1 MSASDAVPGAR
12 GRAARTAARA
22 RRRGGRRAA
31 QLALALVLAAGCS
44 AGEPEAPAGDSGR
57 GADGAPRTRLVLA
70 GPPAPVSNPLIHMV
84 ESGALADLA
93 DVVEFVAWRDP
104 DQLRVM
110 ALDGRAD
117 VLAMPVNVAANLY
130 NRGVALRLL
139 DVSTWGVLWVVSRDA
154 SLAAVEDLRGEE
166 IAMPFRGDM
175 PDIVFTLVAERSG
188 LDPRTDLRWRYTA
201 SPMDAM
207 QLLVMRRVDHAVL
220 AEPAVSMAL
229 RKTGSFPL
237 RLVAPELHRSID
249 LQEAWGRVF
258 GREATIPQAGI
269 TALGALRDRPD
280 AVARI
285 AEAHARSLA
294 WCNANAVSCGALVAK
309 HIPMLLPE
317 AVTDAIATSR
327 LRSVPAREARAE
339 VEFLLERLL
348 ERDPALVGG
357 KLPPDDFYGRAAGG
371 DAAP

>member
-1 MSASDAVPGAR
+1 
-12 GRAARTAARA
+12 
-22 RRRGGRRAA
+22 
-31 QLALALVLAAGCS
+31 
-44 AGEPEAPAGDSGR
+44 
-57 GADGAPRTRLVLA
+57 VLA
-70 GPPAPVSNPLIHMV
+70 GPPAAVSNPLIHMV
-84 ESGALADLA
+84 ESGALAELA
-93 DVVEFVAWRDP
+93 DVVEFVPWRDP

-139 DVSTWGVLWVVSRDA
+139 DVSTWGVLWIVSRDA
-154 SLAAVEDLRGEE
+154 SLDTLDDLRGQE

-175 PDIVFTLVAERSG
+175 PDIVFG
-188 LDPRTDLRWRYTA
+188 LIAARRGIDVREDLRLRYTA

-237 RLVAPELHRSID
+237 QLIAPELHRSID
-249 LQEAWGRVF
+249 LQREWGQVF
-258 GREATIPQAGI
+258 EREARIPQAGI
-269 TALGALRDRPD
+269 TVLGALRDRPD
-280 AVARI
+280 AVARV
-285 AEAHARSLA
+285 AEGYARSLE
-294 WCNANAVSCGALVAK
+294 WCNANPAPCGELVAK

-317 AVTDAIATSR
+317 AVADSIATSR
-327 LRSVPAREARAE
+327 LRSVPAREARPE

-348 ERDPALVGG
+348 EESPALVGG
-357 KLPPDDFYGRAAGG
+357 KLPPDDFYGAGPG
-371 DAAP
+371 ERPAP